1 MRTHRAG
8 AAVLTALL
16 LVLAVSGGASATTTH
31 IRIDNPMLVV
41 QRGTW
46 TFNTGMGLMFTCN
59 STMLKRLITGVL
71 IPVTTPLT
79 RLGKMRAGRLAAEC
93 PYNTSFLN
101 LPLQLGDGM
110 PGPLPE
116 SWDITFLSSN
126 LPEGQLNFGIL
137 DFQVRMVLPG
147 TMGCL
152 YRGTLLGTLST
163 NGRVL
168 TYSGSL
174 PLAAGGFNCPLTI
187 AITGSFNNEPP
198 ITYSLLIAVE
208 P

>member
-1 MRTHRAG
+1 MRIHRAG

-16 LVLAVSGGASATTTH
+16 LVLAVSGGASATTRE
-31 IRIDNPMLVV
+31 ILIENPQLVV

-46 TFNTGMGLMFTCN
+46 TFNTGAGLVFSCR
-59 STMLKRLITGVL
+59 STMLKRLIIGQL

-79 RLGKMRAGRLAAEC
+79 KIGKMRAGRLSVEC
-93 PYNTSFLN
+93 PYNTAFLN

-116 SWDITFLSSN
+116 SWDISFLSSN
-126 LPEGQLNFGIL
+126 LVTGQLSFGVL
-137 DFQVRMVLPG
+137 DFQIGMLLPG

-163 NGRVL
+163 DGRVL
-168 TYSGSL
+168 RYASSL
-174 PLAAGGFNCPLTI
+174 PLAGGFGCPPVM
-187 AITGSFNNEPP
+187 AISGSFTNEPP
-198 ITYSLLIAVE
+198 ITYSLLT
-208 P
+208 